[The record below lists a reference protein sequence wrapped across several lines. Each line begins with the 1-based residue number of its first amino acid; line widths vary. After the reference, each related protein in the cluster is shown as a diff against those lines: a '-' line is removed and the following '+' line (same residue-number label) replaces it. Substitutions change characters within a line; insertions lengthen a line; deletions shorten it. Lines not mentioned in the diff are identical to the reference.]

1 MNVTPLYGES
11 QANTARTLI
20 GGQAIGEN
28 RNDLLRQVLV
38 ATANKV
44 SGGGAAWGAITGTLS
59 SQTDL
64 QTALN
69 AKLGLSGGTMTG
81 DLTTKAAGLLIPG
94 VVSGTVTLQAPAV
107 AGAPTITL
115 PSVTSTLATLGSNG
129 FSGAQSITAGSL
141 TSSALAV
148 TQTWNNAGVTC
159 RGLEYAVTNTN
170 SASDSTLFRLLGG
183 AAGATAK
190 LAVTQDARVCA
201 EVGGAFPQF
210 TGLGRTGTGMRIA
223 ADRVD
228 FWLSG
233 SALMTVQAGA
243 ILLDGGQNIIFGT
256 GGSTFTHSANVMSL
270 INTTTAQKFRVFKTN
285 SGSQY
290 IELDAT
296 GTNLINTTYALGN
309 GAASSTGTIT
319 NAPAV
324 GNPTKW
330 IPINDNGTTRHI
342 PAW

>member
-1 MNVTPLYGES
+1 MPDLTIANAATLTGAGTASGDLFPLLDISASAGS
-11 QANTARTLI
+11 QGSKITRDELRI
-20 GGQAIGEN
+20 GMGI
-28 RNDLLRQVLV
+28 
-38 ATANKV
+38 T
-44 SGGGAAWGAITGTLS
+44 GGG
-59 SQTDL
+59 
-64 QTALN
+64 
-69 AKLGLSGGTMTG
+69 
-81 DLTTKAAGLLIPG
+81 
-94 VVSGTVTLQAPAV
+94 
-107 AGAPTITL
+107 
-115 PSVTSTLATLGSNG
+115 TLATGGFTLTLPATGTAALLGTANV
-129 FSGAQSITAGSL
+129 FTAAQTINAGTLTTAAL
-141 TSSALAV
+141 TLS
-148 TQTWNNAGVTC
+148 QTWNNAGVTC

-190 LAVTQDARVCA
+190 LAITQDARVCA

-210 TGLGRTGTGMRIA
+210 TGLGHTGTGMRIA

-228 FWLSG
+228 FWLSSG
-233 SALMTVQAGA
+233 VLMTVQSGS
-243 ILLDGGQNIIFGT
+243 ILLTGGQSIIFGT
-256 GGSTFTHSANVMSL
+256 GGSTFTHSSNVMSL
-270 INTTTAQKFRVFKTN
+270 INTTTAQKFRVFKTS

-309 GAASSTGTIT
+309 GAATSAGTIT

-330 IPINDNGTTRHI
+330 IPINDNGTTRYI